1 MPTMN
6 TEPSALS
13 PLTPQPEGKTAAQRP
28 RPLSEF
34 PAMAQT
40 AAELL
45 RTPTALAELSLEDAR
60 CVVEYMWLVGYA
72 AGVTVLV
79 EGDREHTGFMLLLL
93 SGEVSVEAGGPG
105 PGASGARA
113 ESALISVTGPGHL
126 LGEMGVLDGA
136 PRSTTCVA
144 VSRVEAG
151 ALTRAALHK
160 LIADQPTVGARLMAA
175 VAQRLAERV
184 RAADDQVRIYAQIA
198 GKLQAEVEGLKRELG
213 R

>member
-93 SGEVSVEAGGPG
+93 SGEVSVEAGGSPTLG
-105 PGASGARA
+105 SGSPM
-113 ESALISVTGPGHL
+113 SALISVTGPGHL
-126 LGEMGVLDGA
+126 IGEMGVLDGA

-198 GKLQAEVEGLKRELG
+198 GKLQAEIEGLKRELG

>member
-1 MPTMN
+1 MRMN

-13 PLTPQPEGKTAAQRP
+13 PLTPPPEGKTAAQRP

-45 RTPTALAELSLEDAR
+45 RTPTALAELSLEDTR

-93 SGEVSVEAGGPG
+93 SGEVSVEAGGSPTLG
-105 PGASGARA
+105 NGSSM
-113 ESALISVTGPGHL
+113 SALISVTGPGHL
-126 LGEMGVLDGA
+126 IGEMGVLDGA

-151 ALTRAALHK
+151 VLTRAALHK

-175 VAQRLAERV
+175 VAQRLADRV